1 MFNTGAGGYAIGPDF
16 GRALFIYDWL
26 KSPHRLQSG
35 AMAVDTPI
43 LDAHMHQW
51 VMRAMPRKVSIFVK
65 LFGWNNF
72 VKEAAA
78 KLLFPKSTLRFFG
91 KIDYV
96 SNDYLME
103 DYLAES
109 GSLASRFL
117 GAVHV
122 EAGWRAK
129 KHIDV
134 VGETEWLEQLDP
146 DASTLK
152 AIVGSAELDRPDL
165 DDVLEAHAASST
177 RFRGIR
183 DKLACHPDRR
193 VMDWARSP
201 TLLRDPAWRAGYQ
214 MLGERGLSF
223 DAWMYYQQLPD
234 FIDLVRAIPDTPV
247 VLVHL
252 ATPIGL
258 GGDYCGLG
266 GAPAERDKIAAE
278 WKESLLR
285 LAEVPHVCFKI
296 GGLLMPIVGFG
307 AERRPTTM
315 SKGEFVDRVGPFV
328 TWALDALGI
337 ERCMFASNFPMD
349 KVSISYQN
357 LVAGFDE
364 LLANRTEE
372 EKRLFFQ
379 GVARNFYRID

>member
-1 MFNTGAGGYAIGPDF
+1 
-16 GRALFIYDWL
+16 
-26 KSPHRLQSG
+26 
-35 AMAVDTPI
+35 MAAETPI
-43 LDAHMHQW
+43 LDAHIHQW
-51 VMRAMPRKVSIFVK
+51 DLRSTPREASIFVK
-65 LFGWNNF
+65 LFGWNNSL
-72 VKEAAA
+72 KEAAA

-91 KIDYV
+91 KIDYAA
-96 SNDYLME
+96 NDYLI
-103 DYLAES
+103 DHYRADL

-122 EAGWRAK
+122 EAGWKSK

-134 VGETEWLEQLDP
+134 IGETAWLEQIDS
-146 DASTLK
+146 DASTIK
-152 AIVGSAELDRPDL
+152 AFVGSAELDRPDL
-165 DDVLEAHAASST
+165 EKVLQGHAEAST

-193 VMDWARSP
+193 VMDFARSP

-223 DAWMYYQQLPD
+223 DAWMYYQQLPE

-247 VLVHL
+247 VLVFL

-258 GGDYCGLG
+258 EGDYCGLG
-266 GAPAERDKIAAE
+266 STPAERDKIAAE

-285 LAEVPHVCFKI
+285 LAEVPHVRFKI
-296 GGLLMPIVGFG
+296 GGLLMPILGFG
-307 AERRPTTM
+307 AERQPTTM

-337 ERCMFASNFPMD
+337 ERCMFGSNFPMD

-364 LLANRTEE
+364 LLANRAEE
-372 EKRLFFQ
+372 EKQLFFN
-379 GVARNFYRID
+379 GVARDFYRID

>member
-1 MFNTGAGGYAIGPDF
+1 
-16 GRALFIYDWL
+16 
-26 KSPHRLQSG
+26 
-35 AMAVDTPI
+35 MAADTPI
-43 LDAHMHQW
+43 LDAHIHQW
-51 VMRAMPRKVSIFVK
+51 VMRAMPREVWIFVK
-65 LFGWNNF
+65 LFGWNNS

-78 KLLFPKSTLRFFG
+78 KLLFPESTLRFFG
-91 KIDYV
+91 KIDYAT
-96 SNDYLME
+96 NDYLN
-103 DYLAES
+103 DHYRAEL

-122 EAGWRAK
+122 EAGRRAK

-152 AIVGSAELDRPDL
+152 TFVGSAELDRPDL
-165 DDVLEAHAASST
+165 EDVLEAHAASSI

-193 VMDWARSP
+193 VMDWARSS

-214 MLGERGLSF
+214 TLGERGFSF

-266 GAPAERDKIAAE
+266 STAAERDKIAAE
-278 WKESLLR
+278 WKDSLLR
-285 LAEVPHVCFKI
+285 LAEVPHVRFKI

-307 AERRPTTM
+307 AERQPTTM
-315 SKGEFVDRVGPFV
+315 SKGEFVNRVGPFV

-364 LLANRTEE
+364 LLANRAEE
-372 EKRLFFQ
+372 EKQLFFN
-379 GVARNFYRID
+379 GVARDFYRID